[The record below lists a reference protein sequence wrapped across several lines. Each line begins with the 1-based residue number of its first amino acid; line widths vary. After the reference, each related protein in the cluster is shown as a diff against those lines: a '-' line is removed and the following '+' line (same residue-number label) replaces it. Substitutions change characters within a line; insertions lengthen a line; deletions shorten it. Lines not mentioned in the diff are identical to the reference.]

1 MPETEYLED
10 LWREAWTPPDRKEVW
25 KWAEEHIENI
35 PYSPIPGRFR
45 VANSPMLA
53 EVMQEMVNPRT
64 RVVSIIAAVQS
75 SKSTAIEIAR
85 ATSSRI
91 CLAPHSGWI
100 RTMTMPETKP
110 KGDSVSCS
118 IVASL

>member
-1 MPETEYLED
+1 M
-10 LWREAWTPPDRKEVW
+10 
-25 KWAEEHIENI
+25 WAEEHIENI

-75 SKSTAIEIAR
+75 SKSTAIEIASCYIISNLPGP
-85 ATSSRI
+85 T
-91 CLAPHSGWI
+91 LWLDHQD
-100 RTMTMPETKP
+100 THFFKKET
-110 KGDSVSCS
+110 
-118 IVASL
+118 LL